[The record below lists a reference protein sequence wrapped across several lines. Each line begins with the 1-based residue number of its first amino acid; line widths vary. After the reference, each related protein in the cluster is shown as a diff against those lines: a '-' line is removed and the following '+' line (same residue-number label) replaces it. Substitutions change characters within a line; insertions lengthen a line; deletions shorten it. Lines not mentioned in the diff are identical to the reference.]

1 MSTGL
6 SIERF
11 SPDTAKALTT
21 WRYPAPFDLYDS
33 DPDDVDL
40 YLRSEESGA
49 GYWSVLNER
58 RELIGFCCFGAEA
71 TVRGQDAIEG
81 TVDVGGGVRPDVVSL
96 GIASRFM
103 PAVLGFGRRQF
114 QPKRFRTTVA
124 SFNERSIR
132 LCTSAGFIVTREFD
146 GPDRLFTE
154 LILLEQPR

>member
-71 TVRGQDAIEG
+71 RVRGQDAIEE

-96 GIASRFM
+96 GIQCALPF
-103 PAVLGFGRRQF
+103 RRNTLPCPLIF
-114 QPKRFRTTVA
+114 
-124 SFNERSIR
+124 SFLPSF
-132 LCTSAGFIVTREFD
+132 LV
-146 GPDRLFTE
+146 
-154 LILLEQPR
+154 